1 MSEKRK
7 RDFFFVNY
15 TSARNVEEMVDWCI
29 VGKEIKRMKCVVRK
43 RMLKESV
50 VKTFDKKIHG

>member
-15 TSARNVEEMVDWCI
+15 TIARSVKEMVDWCI
-29 VGKEIKRMKCVVRK
+29 VEKEIKRMKCVVKK

-50 VKTFDKKIHG
+50 VKTFDRKMHG